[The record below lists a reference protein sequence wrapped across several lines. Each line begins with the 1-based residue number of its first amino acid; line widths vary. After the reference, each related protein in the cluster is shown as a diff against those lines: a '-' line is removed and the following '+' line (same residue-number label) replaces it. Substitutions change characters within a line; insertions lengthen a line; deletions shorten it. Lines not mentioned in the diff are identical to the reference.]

1 MKKIFGILFLFFVTS
16 QLHAQEVNWLSFEEA
31 IALNKKNPKPI
42 LIDVYTDWCGYCKK
56 MDLYTYA
63 NKTISAYIHKNFY
76 PVKLNGEE
84 KKDILFKDHIFKFE
98 KEGRRGYHQLAAAL
112 MNGKLSYP
120 TTIFL
125 SQTEE
130 VLDRIPGFLEKEIM
144 EKVLVYFS
152 EELYKTKTWAEF
164 DKNFKSQL

>member
-1 MKKIFGILFLFFVTS
+1 
-16 QLHAQEVNWLSFEEA
+16 
-31 IALNKKNPKPI
+31 
-42 LIDVYTDWCGYCKK
+42 
-56 MDLYTYA
+56 
-63 NKTISAYIHKNFY
+63 
-76 PVKLNGEE
+76 
-84 KKDILFKDHIFKFE
+84 
-98 KEGRRGYHQLAAAL
+98 

-164 DKNFKSQL
+164 NKNFKSQL